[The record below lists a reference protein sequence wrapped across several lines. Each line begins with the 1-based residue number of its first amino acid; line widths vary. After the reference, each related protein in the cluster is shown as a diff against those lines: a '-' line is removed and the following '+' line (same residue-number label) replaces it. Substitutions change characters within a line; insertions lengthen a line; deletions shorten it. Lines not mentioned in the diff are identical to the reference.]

1 MQKQYAEVNLN
12 KACNFIIIFIYILL
26 SACL

>member
-1 MQKQYAEVNLN
+1 MQKQYVEVNLD

-26 SACL
+26 SACV